1 MDNYKDVVGEFK
13 KLELENYL
21 EIEVPNNYMK
31 IPLILE
37 KARCKFIGNMYME
50 IADAISIYFKN
61 EYIEPRVIIP
71 LDMFE
76 YYYELLKSAETKNM
90 ITVIKLLMKHQFK
103 EGDTIK
109 FLNGKRGMILKPT
122 KEHYQIHYKLIK
134 KDGSLG
140 VKEMVLYAQNR
151 PKYGYDCENREF
163 VNYEII

>member
-1 MDNYKDVVGEFK
+1 MDNCNDIIKEFK
-13 KLELENYL
+13 SLNLENYL
-21 EIEVPNNYMK
+21 EVEVPNSYTK

-37 KARCKFIGNMYME
+37 KARCKFIGNVYIE
-50 IADAISIYFKN
+50 IDDAISIYFKD

-71 LDMFE
+71 LSMFE
-76 YYYELLKSAETKNM
+76 YYYELLKGVETKNM
-90 ITVIKLLMKHQFK
+90 ITVIKLLMKHQLK

-140 VKEMVLYAQNR
+140 AREMVLYAQNR

-163 VNYEII
+163 VNYDI